1 MVFVNYFT
9 DLKLHFNNNVRSV
22 FLRLL
27 LKIIKYQV
35 QIYNHQLYWSSTMAL
50 QEKRDIT
57 VRTTIVAIFTISAL
71 AAPLYASEAEPKR
84 RAYGPTKI
92 SHCRTINR
100 PGSYIV
106 TKNLTAEGD
115 CIVIK
120 ASNVTLDLDGFVLS
134 NTADLGEDAR
144 GSGVTAV
151 DRSRIVVRNGTIT
164 NFFFGIEISGQAVIK
179 DINVP
184 LSGGGGI
191 TVGPNS
197 IVNGNIAN
205 SNDNFAISAGEGS
218 TISGNTLRFNQAGG
232 ISAGEGSTVSGNT
245 ARENGSG
252 VEVDCPSAIIGNT
265 LTSNDTNFI
274 LNGTGCLDVNN
285 VAP

>member
-1 MVFVNYFT
+1 
-9 DLKLHFNNNVRSV
+9 
-22 FLRLL
+22 
-27 LKIIKYQV
+27 
-35 QIYNHQLYWSSTMAL
+35 MAL

-205 SNDNFAISAGEGS
+205 SSGLGNGITVGPNSIVNGNIANSNDNFAISAGEGS